1 MAPKEGTPLVGEEGA
16 VGLETV
22 VDEVALSVLALEG
35 DDALVEAERAHER
48 FAAVPGKE
56 HLGLGLRFDVL
67 AYVGFERGIAHEGLM
82 LLLRGV

>member
-1 MAPKEGTPLVGEEGA
+1 MAPKEGAPLVGEEGA

-56 HLGLGLRFDVL
+56 HLGLGLRFNVL
-67 AYVGFERGIAHEGLM
+67 AYVGFERSIAHEGLI
-82 LLLRGV
+82 LLLRVV